1 LYCHENTIRLLCCT
15 HVECQFIFLHNSHPG
30 GSRVEAAVLW
40 LKLHWFGL
48 LWCSRSVKQQTHS
61 KSFDQQSVRRST
73 AVTRLRVSWCVLTPH
88 LTTIPLMY
96 CPYGNIVNCSRTSRI
111 HFRFKNTLKNA
122 TQTYGDRNSQNPP
135 SLGVVS
141 AIQYTNAWG
150 TPLTISNGIWIASC
164 TFAQLRQKLPFGYNG
179 TPHSH
184 PKITTSLRSIP
195 NPTIC
200 SSLDPADPPSKMA
213 SRSNQPFFHNSPI
226 AIKPTDRHRQTDRQ
240 TDRHTD
246 GLGDKP
252 VSIRP
257 AYAIYILTIATRPG
271 ASPRGGLGWTCPP
284 HFCQRSFLRLMQIR

>member
-15 HVECQFIFLHNSHPG
+15 HVECQFIFFTQFTSWWQPCRG
-30 GSRVEAAVLW
+30 GRFVAQTPLV
-40 LKLHWFGL
+40 
-48 LWCSRSVKQQTHS
+48 RIVVVQQIRKTANPQQVI
-61 KSFDQQSVRRST
+61 DQQSVRRST

-184 PKITTSLRSIP
+184 PKITTSRRSIP